1 MSPNSKILS
10 EVLVWAFLTHF
21 KSLIGFVRLS
31 LFSFQIC
38 LFLTHL
44 LNGAESRIYLQVE
57 ELLIEGK
64 ELADNNQFSQSLR
77 IFNQAL
83 GLLKQTPRSHPL
95 RMEAEKWM
103 KITKGRFLVARYKGS
118 KVQAFSDPDAL
129 RPLSEES
136 REFKVLQVF
145 GKSIARKIW
154 EPRDDIRTGEILGLG
169 RRVTTL
175 PDGGIELA
183 SSGTAE
189 FSLRTVQAS
198 SFDLLGKSEFALH
211 SGSYVIHSKIENSSI
226 ILDSPTVEV
235 KLSSDDP
242 FAFMAGVTTNGGLKI
257 ICLLGEIKL
266 RTVGKNIELLPGEL
280 SFALSDGFSRKMNVE
295 LSTLLV
301 TSNLLTGFNQPPVF
315 LKKLR
320 QQAMLQALRTRKR
333 FRTVVGDVKGTD
345 NFELRVLKE
354 GIQ

>member
-1 MSPNSKILS
+1 MK
-10 EVLVWAFLTHF
+10 
-21 KSLIGFVRLS
+21 R
-31 LFSFQIC
+31 
-38 LFLTHL
+38 
-44 LNGAESRIYLQVE
+44 
-57 ELLIEGK
+57 K

-95 RMEAEKWM
+95 RKWKLKKWM
-103 KITKGRFLVARYKGS
+103 KITKGRFLVARYQGS

-129 RPLSEES
+129 RPLSEEK
-136 REFKVLQVF
+136 ENLKVLQVF

-154 EPRDDIRTGEILGLG
+154 EPRDDIKTGEILGVG

-198 SFDLLGKSEFALH
+198 SFDLVGKSEFALH

-257 ICLLGEIKL
+257 ICLLGEIKTSYC
-266 RTVGKNIELLPGEL
+266 RKKYRASTWGTVLC
-280 SFALSDGFSRKMNVE
+280 SFRW
-295 LSTLLV
+295 
-301 TSNLLTGFNQPPVF
+301 
-315 LKKLR
+315 
-320 QQAMLQALRTRKR
+320 
-333 FRTVVGDVKGTD
+333 
-345 NFELRVLKE
+345 
-354 GIQ
+354 IQ